1 LGMEA
6 FHRPFQK
13 PLDDHSESLIDEP
26 AMLAQTEYAS
36 RWGYAWELDGPLMRF
51 CRQNRLP
58 VAGLNIPRELTRRLS
73 AEGFDKLSAKEKEDL
88 GPMDFQVPEH
98 RAHWLERLA
107 AMHGNGTASQDRKE
121 KSYQVMAAWDH
132 GMAASAAQFKKERG
146 LNRLVVIAGSGHVE
160 RRFGIPNRVEKL
172 SGGKA
177 VAVRVIQAGEPLEE
191 KGQPLADLTII
202 LE

>member
-1 LGMEA
+1 
-6 FHRPFQK
+6 
-13 PLDDHSESLIDEP
+13 
-26 AMLAQTEYAS
+26 
-36 RWGYAWELDGPLMRF
+36 
-51 CRQNRLP
+51 
-58 VAGLNIPRELTRRLS
+58 
-73 AEGFDKLSAKEKEDL
+73 
-88 GPMDFQVPEH
+88 
-98 RAHWLERLA
+98 
-107 AMHGNGTASQDRKE
+107 
-121 KSYQVMAAWDH
+121 
-132 GMAASAAQFKKERG
+132 MAASAAQFKKERG